1 MVDFGMDCTGYRR
14 QTHVKLDLSDAVH
27 RLQVVSTMTSLIEA
41 SRQPSFYFL
50 DRFGIDFRGAE
61 RSPDSR
67 NIGPMPGTG
76 VLTRGGFIW
85 QRHHGL
91 SRPRT
96 HLLVGITPPKPLV
109 GIVAVHGSI

>member
-1 MVDFGMDCTGYRR
+1 M
-14 QTHVKLDLSDAVH
+14 KLDLSDAVH
-27 RLQVVSTMTSLIEA
+27 RLQVVSSMTLLIIEA
-41 SRQPSFYFL
+41 SCQPSFYFL
-50 DRFGIDFRGAE
+50 DRFGIDFRGPE

-76 VLTRGGFIW
+76 VVSRGGFIW

-91 SRPRT
+91 SRPWT
-96 HLLVGITPPKPLV
+96 HLLVDITPPKPLV